1 MTDPRCQQYLEDPE
15 ANAAHLEECDACRAL
30 EASLETP
37 PESDVEAVALPSALD
52 VDQLPVAPWEGAANR
67 PWGLILSLASG
78 IFVLAFVLCVAAG
91 TSMTRAVTSSAGTF
105 DMLRDLVRLTGDAA
119 PHAPKVWQLGVL
131 LLFFA
136 VNGLLVLLLRR
147 PTRGI
152 DA

>member
-1 MTDPRCQQYLEDPE
+1 MTDERCQQYLEDPE
-15 ANAAHLEECDACRAL
+15 ANVAHLEECEACRAL
-30 EASLETP
+30 EASLETGA
-37 PESDVEAVALPSALD
+37 EGSLPSVLD
-52 VDQLPVAPWEGAANR
+52 VDQLPVAPWEGASHR

-78 IFVLAFVLCVAAG
+78 VFVLAFVLCFAAG

-105 DMLRDLVRLTGDAA
+105 DMLRDLIRLTGDAA
-119 PHAPKVWQLGVL
+119 PHAPKIWQLGVL
-131 LLFFA
+131 ILFFA

>member
-1 MTDPRCQQYLEDPE
+1 MTDERCLQYLEDPE
-15 ANAAHLEECDACRAL
+15 ANAAHLEECEACRAL
-30 EASLETP
+30 ESSLVAS
-37 PESDVEAVALPSALD
+37 PEAGSSPAALD
-52 VDQLPVAPWEGAANR
+52 ADQLPVAPWEGAANR

-78 IFVLAFVLCVAAG
+78 IFVLAFVLCFAAG
-91 TSMTRAVTSSAGTF
+91 TSMTKAVTSSAGTF

-131 LLFFA
+131 VLFFA